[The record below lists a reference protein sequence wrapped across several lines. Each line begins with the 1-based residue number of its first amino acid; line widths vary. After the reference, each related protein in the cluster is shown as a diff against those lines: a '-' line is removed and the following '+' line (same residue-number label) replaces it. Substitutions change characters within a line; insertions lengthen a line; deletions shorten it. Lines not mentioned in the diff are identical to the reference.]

1 MLIACYVIAL
11 TLPVVLVLDWSI
23 SKLMDRFS

>member
-11 TLPVVLVLDWSI
+11 AVPAVLVLDWCI
-23 SKLMDRFS
+23 SKLMDQFS